1 MLSTTNVSV
10 RPARWLVLVA
20 ASFTLAS
27 CGGKAKR
34 DTVPTTSSPP
44 RPTATST
51 DERPRSSEVTVAKEA
66 PSVDVERPTFGPIYF
81 AFDSSDLSQAARDEL
96 ERASRHAQR
105 AGVTIRIEGH
115 TDERGTTEYN
125 LALGQRRA
133 DAVKTF
139 LARLGVDA
147 ARLSTITFG
156 EERPAVDGDGEDAW
170 GRNRRAELRLTP

>member
-1 MLSTTNVSV
+1 MLSTTDVSV

-20 ASFTLAS
+20 ALALVA

-44 RPTATST
+44 RPTATSS
-51 DERPRSSEVTVAKEA
+51 DERPRSTEVTVDKEA
-66 PSVDVERPTFGPIYF
+66 PSRDVERPTFGPIYF

-105 AGVTIRIEGH
+105 AGVALRIEGH

-139 LARLGVDA
+139 LTRLGVDA

-170 GRNRRAELRLTP
+170 GQNRRAELRLAP